1 MKPLLACAAALV
13 FALTLGLSAQ
23 PASGDQLVA
32 PVAGQQLLVPAAP
45 EKKTPKPSATPTATP
60 SPVQTV
66 RQRTE
71 AEIEGDRWVQ
81 IAWVAGGGLL
91 GCVLVFFAIGALVRR
106 KGRRR

>member
-1 MKPLLACAAALV
+1 MKPLLACAVALVAALS
-13 FALTLGLSAQ
+13 LGLSAPVATGHPLIA
-23 PASGDQLVA
+23 PA
-32 PVAGQQLLVPAAP
+32 AGQQLQAPAAP

-60 SPVQTV
+60 SPTPTV
-66 RQRTE
+66 RQRSE

-81 IAWVAGGGLL
+81 IAWIGGGGLL